1 MNKEKKAILKNALD
15 GAKTPYTFS
24 EKSKM
29 RFLERIP
36 LKDKEMRNFF
46 YAWLSYTTSFMLRN
60 ILPIIGGK

>member
-36 LKDKEMRNFF
+36 LKDKEM